1 MSSEAPRRGR
11 SGQGRS
17 TSEADTPDTPQDQNR
32 SSTADSPE
40 GRARDVIYR
49 LLAVRARSEAEL
61 RQALLRK
68 DIDEEVADAVLRKF
82 VDAGLVDD
90 AEFAESWVQ
99 QRHEYQ
105 GLGRKALRFELRRKG
120 VDDTVVTE
128 ALSGMDDDAE
138 MERARELVRRKLRS
152 LSSVDEHVKRRR
164 LVGMLARKGYGE
176 GLSYR
181 VVREEV
187 EREQSGEE
195 AL

>member
-11 SGQGRS
+11 SGRGRS
-17 TSEADTPDTPQDQNR
+17 TPAADTPDTAQDQPG
-32 SSTADSPE
+32 SATTDSPE
-40 GRARDVIYR
+40 SRARDVVYR

-68 DIDEEVADAVLRKF
+68 DIEEDVVDATLRKF

-90 AEFAESWVQ
+90 AEFAESWVH
-99 QRHEYQ
+99 QRHQYQ

-128 ALSGMDDDAE
+128 ALSGMDEDAE
-138 MERARELVRRKLRS
+138 SERARELVRRKLRT
-152 LSSVDEHVKRRR
+152 LSFVDDHVKRRR
-164 LVGMLARKGYGE
+164 LLGMLARKGYGE
-176 GLSYR
+176 GLSFR

-187 EREQSGEE
+187 EREQCGEDD
-195 AL
+195 L